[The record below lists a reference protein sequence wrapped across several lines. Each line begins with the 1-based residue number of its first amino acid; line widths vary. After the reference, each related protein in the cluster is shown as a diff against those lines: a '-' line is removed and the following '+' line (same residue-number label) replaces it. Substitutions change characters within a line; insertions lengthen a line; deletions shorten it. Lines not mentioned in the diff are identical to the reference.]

1 MIYRNLMEFSVKNK
15 FMNLFKEDKIG
26 QLLKNMLKK
35 LCMGLDLVIVR
46 SCKNVKQDYI
56 NV

>member
-1 MIYRNLMEFSVKNK
+1 
-15 FMNLFKEDKIG
+15 MNLFKEDKIG